1 MMTRW
6 GFLGRQEHRPK
17 TRNGK
22 TLILGI
28 LELNLKSHLGGEK
41 MNFRNIGVGFLML
54 AFMFSAAF
62 AGTTNFDTVDGTVN
76 VIITQ

>member
-1 MMTRW
+1 
-6 GFLGRQEHRPK
+6 
-17 TRNGK
+17 
-22 TLILGI
+22 
-28 LELNLKSHLGGEK
+28 